1 MNKEELKSF
10 IDEKKLKPKLKENI
24 KGLVKFEKVLRKVQN
39 DILYLK
45 QHGLTFNDIV
55 EYLEYKKNIKI
66 SKKILIYFYKKEI
79 LNNRKDTFEK
89 IIKESSVLDFRFNKI
104 MKIYKDKKIKLKG
117 LIYKI
122 SNFSISNG
130 KLHLGITTRDKS
142 HFKVIELNPNNGD
155 IKRQFEK
162 LLVNNIN

>member
-10 IDEKKLKPKLKENI
+10 IDEKKLQPKPKKNI
-24 KGLVKFEKVLRKVQN
+24 KGLVRFEKILRKVQN

-142 HFKVIELNPNNGD
+142 HFEVIELDPKDGD
-155 IKRQFEK
+155 IKIKFEK
-162 LLVNNIN
+162 LLVKSES